1 MHSFIHLSHVC
12 LASTVYWTVVQALQH
27 KREQNGQSPCHQG
40 DDVLGEIDDKQINK
54 PERIAWCQ
62 CDADLNKMIE

>member
-1 MHSFIHLSHVC
+1 M
-12 LASTVYWTVVQALQH
+12 YWTVVQALQH

-62 CDADLNKMIE
+62 CDAET